1 MTDRQRTLLTPLLVP
16 VLVLGTVALAAA
28 VLDLAG
34 SLSPAEVGALLVLV
48 AAATLA
54 ETFPVPVGRSS
65 MGSVSLS
72 ALFILAGGLLFGWAA
87 ATVVAFCASVAV
99 QVIERKEVRRVC
111 YNAGAYAIAGALGGL
126 AMEATGRNQ
135 TVATLVISAC
145 VGSIVFWLV
154 NITLISAAIA
164 RVTRQGVVFLLRAT
178 AIESFVPG
186 AVMASTTVMLV
197 ALADSSHYLPLTLI
211 GPLAAITLY
220 QRTVHRSL
228 TAMKLARTDSLTE
241 LGNYRHFTE
250 KLDGLEAAAS
260 EDEVSVSL
268 CLFDLDDFKS
278 INDLHGHVAGDS
290 ALQHVARALRQNG
303 EAFRLG
309 GDEFAIVLDGRTEAE
324 ALSIAARVMERVART
339 AFEHGENV
347 GLSVGIASYPQDGL
361 DISELI
367 TCADVALYAAKDG
380 GKNQVSCYRPGVA
393 PPVRGRV
400 VERASGVAASRAA
413 RRGRPAQAA

>member
-34 SLSPAEVGALLVLV
+34 SLSPAEVGALVVLM

-126 AMEATGRNQ
+126 AMEATGGNQ

-164 RVTRQGVVFLLRAT
+164 RVTRQGVVFLLRVT
-178 AIESFVPG
+178 ALESFVPG

-260 EDEVSVSL
+260 EGEVTVSL

-339 AFEHGENV
+339 AFKHGENV

-361 DISELI
+361 DISELV
-367 TCADVALYAAKDG
+367 TCADVALYAAKGG

-393 PPVRGRV
+393 PPPRGPV
-400 VERASGVAASRAA
+400 VERSSGVAASRVA